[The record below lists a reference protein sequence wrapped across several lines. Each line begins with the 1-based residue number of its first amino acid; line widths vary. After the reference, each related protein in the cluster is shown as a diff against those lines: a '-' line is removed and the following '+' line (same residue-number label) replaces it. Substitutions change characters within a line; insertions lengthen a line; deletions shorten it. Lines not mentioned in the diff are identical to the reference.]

1 MLIVS
6 ILILCFT
13 GMGDRDGASAFIL
26 LRSKARGI
34 GLIAAGQ
41 IFLDYAWLEIV
52 IQGLLDHLSNI
63 RFGSIGDIRWI
74 FDKLKIGNLSGR

>member
-52 IQGLLDHLSNI
+52 IQGLLDPFVQYPVWVNRRHQVD
-63 RFGSIGDIRWI
+63 F
-74 FDKLKIGNLSGR
+74 